1 MPFIK
6 SDLSENIYYADLFQ
20 IGKNIWM
27 IMGYGKSDAAR
38 IASNRDS
45 SCDYSRDCVAI
56 STVNSELFGRFDPGA
71 INTEIDQS
79 LFTQRKVDIVAYC
92 LSPEQTQKIYIEL
105 KRDFEI
111 IEINNEL
118 MSQLSVIYPWSAWA
132 ASDKLYS
139 REELAYLRDPERRMQ
154 KFKSVTDEVKN
165 VKFVILPFM
174 NAVEEKAAMY
184 TNYSA
189 H

>member
-6 SDLSENIYYADLFQ
+6 SDLAENIYYADLFH
-20 IGKNIWM
+20 IGKYVWM

-45 SCDYSRDCVAI
+45 KCDYSRDCVAI

-71 INTEIDQS
+71 INTDIDQS
-79 LFTQRKVDIVAYC
+79 LFTQRKIDIVAYC
-92 LSPEQTQKIYIEL
+92 LSPEQTQEIYIEP
-105 KRDFEI
+105 KRDLEI

-118 MSQLSVIYPWSAWA
+118 MSRLSIIYPWSAWA
-132 ASDKLYS
+132 ASDRLYS
-139 REELAYLRDPERRMQ
+139 REELTYLRSPERRMD
-154 KFKSVTDEVKN
+154 KFKSVTDQVKD
-165 VKFVILPFM
+165 VKFVMLPYM
-174 NAVEEKAAMY
+174 DTIEEKAALY